1 MTGPAPTPAR
11 LLLRLGPDRWRAVD
25 LADVYFVEAA
35 GDDTRVRLRSRNVLD
50 DVRRLADLE
59 EILAPAGFVRIHR
72 SYLVNPARILE
83 LRRRAAGAGY
93 EVVLEP
99 PVNRV
104 LPVSEARVAE
114 LRARFR

>member
-1 MTGPAPTPAR
+1 MTDRTPAPTR
-11 LLLRLGPDRWRAVD
+11 LLVRLGADRWRAVD

-35 GDDTRVRLRSRNVLD
+35 GDDTRIRLRSRNLLE
-50 DVRRLADLE
+50 DVRRLAEIE

-72 SYLVNPARILE
+72 SYLVNPARVLE
-83 LRRRAAGAGY
+83 LRRRDGAEGY
-93 EVVLEP
+93 EVVMEP

-104 LPVSEARVAE
+104 LPVSEERVGE